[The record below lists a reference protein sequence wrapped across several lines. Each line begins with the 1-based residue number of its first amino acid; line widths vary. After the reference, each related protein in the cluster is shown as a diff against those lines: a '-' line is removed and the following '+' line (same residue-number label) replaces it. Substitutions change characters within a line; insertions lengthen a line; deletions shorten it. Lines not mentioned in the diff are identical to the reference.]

1 MKFILPIIC
10 FILNTLFAE
19 IHPLAQKPFLNGLN
33 SSDSFARGTFL
44 IIVASSDLEDILNT
58 DSEYVGNFI
67 EFKQTQGFDVDVWNF
82 QNFSSK
88 EDLRASLATYY
99 SNNSLLEYVLL
110 IGDYNPNSN
119 VAYPLDSYTISS
131 YNEPQ
136 QDVTDHP
143 YTYFSGNP
151 TTDDGLIP
159 NFFIGRWSISSSLE
173 LKTIQKKTIQYTKLE
188 SVEDLSYLDR
198 ALIVAGSYKTVNN
211 SAETYPFNW
220 PVSPVWTSLWLQD
233 RLSHFGYDSVGTA
246 LFYSGNIQS
255 TNPTIANA
263 WNNGV
268 GVINYRGWGNA
279 QGWVKPQFFIDPD
292 LINLSNNYAL
302 PVVFSFVCNT
312 GDFGNDIDPSF
323 GEKMIRSGSPVGQ
336 MKGAVAMVGPSDLD
350 TDTRFNNVM
359 CGALWDGLLEGRT
372 PELAQALHA
381 AKQAVAKEFT
391 GISET
396 GLGGTQDIPVFYH
409 HVYGVLGDP
418 SLSVWLSQPTNLSVL
433 NDESESIDGNLLLSD
448 KFINIQVQDS
458 KGQFLQDVVGA
469 LLYNGE
475 LIAKG
480 LSTIDGNLD
489 IDFTDISDITAG
501 SEMELYLNKAQFF
514 QKKISVTLSADNSNI
529 FEAHTYGYELPE
541 SPEYYD
547 VNTIE
552 YNWIELNPENGG
564 IGENLYLTDDT
575 IARDVPLGFDFTY
588 YGYTYSKANICSNGW
603 VSFEEETIPYF
614 WNFSIP
620 FPMGPSAMLAVFMD
634 DLDDNGKEPFIDNN
648 DNHIYDSGI
657 DDFITNCGTPEN
669 PSYPCHDYNQ
679 DGERKE
685 GEPFNVF
692 NFQDTD
698 NQRFI
703 VQWDEL
709 SNAEDDEDCGTSNGC
724 VKETFQMM
732 IYDPIYNGNFDQG
745 NIVFQYK
752 EIHDIDDG
760 RVGKNGNL
768 STIGIE
774 SPDQNLGFQYLFR
787 GSLWDGTTL
796 QEGGLNQTAIQF
808 SANQEIESN
817 SGSFLEMEFVEQ
829 PSSFQ
834 LIGAYPNP
842 FNPTT
847 TVQYSLSE
855 FSWINLSVYNIR
867 GQKLTTLY
875 NGQNT
880 PGKHSVDWNASNY
893 ASGVYFISLKTH
905 GITTT
910 QKVLLLK

>member
-10 FILNTLFAE
+10 FILNALFAE
-19 IHPLAQKPFLNGLN
+19 IYPLAQKPFLEGLN
-33 SSDSFARGTFL
+33 PSDGFARGTFL
-44 IIVASSDLEDILNT
+44 IVVASSDLEDILDT
-58 DSEYVGNFI
+58 DLDYIGNFI
-67 EFKQTQGFDVDVWNF
+67 HFKQTQGFDVEVWNF
-82 QNFSSK
+82 QDYSDK
-88 EDLRASLATYY
+88 ENLRDSLETYY
-99 SNNSLLEYVLL
+99 SNNPLLEYVLL
-110 IGDYNPNSN
+110 IGDYDPDPNDY
-119 VAYPLDSYTISS
+119 AGLTYPLDSFTISS

-136 QDVTDHP
+136 QDVTDLP
-143 YTYFSGNP
+143 FTYFEGDP
-151 TTDDGLIP
+151 TTNDGLNP
-159 NFFIGRWSISSSLE
+159 NFFIGRWSISSLTE
-173 LKTIQKKTIQYTKLE
+173 LMTIQKKTIQYTKLE
-188 SVEDLSYLDR
+188 NVDDLSYLDR
-198 ALIVAGSYKTVNN
+198 ALIVAGSYKTEN
-211 SAETYPFNW
+211 SAETYPFKW
-220 PVSPVWTSLWLQD
+220 PVSPVWTSLWLQNK
-233 RLSHFGYDSVGTA
+233 LNHFGYSIVDTA
-246 LFYSGNIQS
+246 FYYLGNMQS
-255 TNPTIANA
+255 SDRPTIINS
-263 WNNGV
+263 WDNGV

-312 GDFGNDIDPSF
+312 GDFGNDIEPSF
-323 GEKMIRSGSPVGQ
+323 GEKMVRMGSPVGQ

-381 AKQAVAKEFT
+381 AKQAVAKEFK

-418 SLSVWLSQPTNLSVL
+418 SLPVWLSQPTDLSVL
-433 NDESESIDGNLLLSD
+433 NDEFESIDGILQLSD
-448 KFINIQVQDS
+448 KFINIVVQDS
-458 KGQFLQDVVGA
+458 EGQSVQDVVGA

-489 IDFTDISDITAG
+489 IDFTDISDITVG
-501 SEMELYLNKAQFF
+501 SELELYLNKAQFF
-514 QKKISVTLSADNSNI
+514 QKNISVTLSEDNSNV
-529 FEAHTYGYELPE
+529 FGAHSYSYQLPE
-541 SPEYYD
+541 SPDYYD

-552 YNWIELNPENGG
+552 YNWIELNSEKGG
-564 IGENLYLTDDT
+564 IGENVFLTDDE
-575 IARDVPLGFDFTY
+575 IVADVPIGFDFTY
-588 YGYTYSKANICSNGW
+588 YGYTYTTVNICSNGW
-603 VSFEEETIPYF
+603 VSFEKSTIPYF

-620 FPMGPSAMLAVFMD
+620 FPMGPPAMLAVFMD
-634 DLDDNGKEPFIDNN
+634 DLDDNGKEPFGDENE
-648 DNHIYDSGI
+648 NHIYDSG
-657 DDFITNCGTPEN
+657 DVFITDCGTPEN

-679 DGERKE
+679 DGNRKE

-692 NFQDTD
+692 KFQDTA
-698 NQRFI
+698 NHRFI

-709 SNAEDDEDCGTSNGC
+709 SNAEDDENCGTSTGC

-732 IYDPIYNGNFDQG
+732 IYENGEYGQG

-774 SPDQNLGFQYLFR
+774 SPDQNLGIQYLFR

-796 QEGGLNQTAIQF
+796 PEGGLDLTAIQF
-808 SANQEIESN
+808 SANQEIISN
-817 SGSFLEMEFVEQ
+817 SGSFLATEFVEQ
-829 PSSFQ
+829 PSNFK

-847 TVQYSLSE
+847 TVRYSLSE
-855 FSWINLSVYNIR
+855 FSWINLNVYNIR

-875 NGQNT
+875 NGTNI
-880 PGKHSVDWNASNY
+880 PGEHSVVWNASNY